1 MKNEESEILSRLG
14 KDAGFK
20 VPDNYFEQFNERM
33 AQSLPHVTITD
44 TSRTPSLWV
53 RVRPYVYMA
62 AVFAGVW
69 CMMKV
74 FDSVNG
80 NADRRERF
88 SAMAKGIQ
96 IESNAEDFIMSGM
109 AADYDLLDYEDSLYL
124 DDDPFPNDSVNQ

>member
-1 MKNEESEILSRLG
+1 MKQEESEILNKLG

-20 VPDNYFEQFNERM
+20 VPDNYFEQFNQRM
-33 AQSLPHVTITD
+33 AQSLPPVTITD
-44 TSRTPSLWV
+44 TAQRPSLWV
-53 RVRPYVYMA
+53 RVRPYIYMA

-80 NADRRERF
+80 SADRQARF
-88 SAMAKGIQ
+88 SAMAEGIK
-96 IESNAEDFIMSGM
+96 IDSNAEDFIMCGM

-124 DDDPFPNDSVNQ
+124 DEPTDTILH